1 MKAFA
6 DLVENKNPP
15 PPTKE
20 GSTSRLAR
28 TKSLL
33 GQKPTMPLATGTARS
48 TATMS
53 DFGQVNHSFADF
65 LRQGPPQTNNTTTHH
80 PFPRPEHDLFGG
92 LDNPPPPHP
101 HANPFHDL
109 TFQRATKSRQSSPSR
124 HSRRGHRRSHRS
136 RTPWGGDDQYSDS
149 GSSRSSRSSRSRR
162 SRGPP
167 IDEERL
173 RRIVKEIAK
182 EYNNEELKN
191 IMFDDA
197 LEKLKARGFSG
208 TEFDE
213 KKDMKLL
220 DYRKYD
226 LELKQS
232 LEQNRQ
238 KMQSYVSLFTFLF
251 SQGTK
256 AAGINVVRTP
266 RLKPYMDEALK
277 RGEFNEIF
285 DQMAPYLTNTVF
297 ENPVLSLAA
306 RFVQVLGRAHDDEID
321 AEMNGDDEQ
330 SANDTEEDEEF
341 SSTSRSYHSS
351 KRSKTPTSK
360 SRSHTHTSSSASA
373 STSASVSSSA
383 SKASLNIPLPPKRN
397 VTSTEKNETSST

>member
-1 MKAFA
+1 MTSDPSMKAFA

-15 PPTKE
+15 PPSKE
-20 GSTSRLAR
+20 GSSRLAR

-33 GQKPTMPLATGTARS
+33 GQKPTFPMATGTARS

-53 DFGQVNHSFADF
+53 DLGQVNHSFADF
-65 LRQGPPQTNNTTTHH
+65 LRNGPAQTAT
-80 PFPRPEHDLFGG
+80 PLPRPEHDLFGG
-92 LDNPPPPHP
+92 LDR
-101 HANPFHDL
+101 APFQDL

-124 HSRRGHRRSHRS
+124 HSRRGPRHHRTRSRS
-136 RTPWGGDDQYSDS
+136 RTPWGGDDQHSES
-149 GSSRSSRSSRSRR
+149 GSSRSSRSRR
-162 SRGPP
+162 SRRSRASP

-266 RLKPYMDEALK
+266 RLKPYMDESLK

-306 RFVQVLGRAHDDEID
+306 RFVQVLGRAHDDEIN
-321 AEMNGDDEQ
+321 AEINGDDEH
-330 SANDTEEDEEF
+330 SATDTEEDEF
-341 SSTSRSYHSS
+341 SSSSRSYRSS
-351 KRSKTPTSK
+351 KRSKTPK
-360 SRSHTHTSSSASA
+360 AAKFRSNTNTSSSASA
-373 STSASVSSSA
+373 SASASVSSSA
-383 SKASLNIPLPPKRN
+383 SKASLDIPPPPKRN
-397 VTSTEKNETSST
+397 VTPTEKKETSS